1 MKGEKGGGPQ
11 VGDAFQALVGVKE
24 DSVKVCPKTHV
35 GGRYQGDEEKA
46 V

>member
-1 MKGEKGGGPQ
+1 MKGKKGGGPQ
-11 VGDAFQALVGVKE
+11 VGDAFQALVGVE
-24 DSVKVCPKTHV
+24 DSIKVCPKTHV